1 MITMEERNSFLKKK
15 KKQLRYRDILYY
27 CQRLFLFVSGLKY
40 LCWNLRFFFFSVWL
54 SDFSPKVDLV
64 HQYIFSFFF
73 NSFFYFQVTFFC
85 CCCFGCVIVSVR
97 NISQSKYKYFQYTK
111 LQWFFAIQIHLE
123 YIIILLKRQL
133 ALSSVT

>member
-40 LCWNLRFFFFSVWL
+40 LCWNLRVFFSIWL
-54 SDFSPKVDLV
+54 LDFSPKVNLV

-111 LQWFFAIQIHLE
+111 LQWFFVIQIHLE